1 MQEKIPHTAVSISQ
15 GAFSAGEVHLD
26 VVEPFLA
33 EAVKLDHRNQNYIIC
48 SITHRKPNI
57 FVSLREAPKLHF

>member
-33 EAVKLDHRNQNYIIC
+33 EAVKLDHRNQKLLK
-48 SITHRKPNI
+48 TALFPNI
-57 FVSLREAPKLHF
+57 RTLHIPSQYTYSSI